1 MLFDTQT
8 TENLE
13 PIIKWAGGKEKELKY
28 IIPNAPAS
36 FNHYYEPFVGG
47 GSVFAAFEAKKF
59 FINDKS
65 DELIGLYTCIKSK
78 DKGFFQWVDLIISSW
93 SNMLRY
99 VAHHTELQTLYKSY
113 RQEDIDSDTVKA
125 KLTKHLADNKKEL
138 SSVISQAFKWHRD
151 TYEKELKV
159 NLVRKVLRMYKL
171 EKEKGI
177 MPDRDVHDNIETAFM
192 SALYMYYRCL
202 YNDAGLKGSDPGL
215 STALFLF
222 IRNYSYSGMF
232 RYNDKGDFNVPYGGI
247 AYNTKS
253 LQKKIDYYKSDALS
267 EHFKKTK
274 IDNLDFEEFFRLN
287 PPKKDDFVFL
297 DPPYDSDFST
307 YAQNEFTREDQK
319 RLADYL
325 CNECKGKWMMV
336 IKYTPFIYSLYENKG
351 LTISTFDKQYLVSF
365 MNRNDKNA
373 EHLIIM
379 NY

>member
-28 IIPNAPAS
+28 IIPNAPSS
-36 FNHYYEPFVGG
+36 FEDYYEPFVGG
-47 GSVFAAFEAKKF
+47 GSVFAAFEAKNF

-65 DELIGLYTCIKSK
+65 DELIGLYACIK
-78 DKGFFQWVDLIISSW
+78 DEDTAFYRWADFIIASW
-93 SNMLRY
+93 NNMLRY
-99 VAHHTELQTLYKSY
+99 VSNHTELQELYFSY
-113 RQEDIDSDTVKA
+113 RKEEIDTDAVKK
-125 KLTKHLADNKKEL
+125 KLINHLVDNKKEL
-138 SSVISQAFKWHRD
+138 DSVIPGDIKWHRD

-177 MPDRDVHDNIETAFM
+177 MPNSDVYDNIETAFM
-192 SALYMYYRCL
+192 SALYMYYRRL
-202 YNDAGLKGSDPGL
+202 YNDSELKATDAGL

-232 RYNDKGDFNVPYGGI
+232 RYNDNGDFNVPYGGI
-247 AYNTKS
+247 AYNRKS
-253 LQKKIDYYKSDALS
+253 LQKKINYYKSKALL
-267 EHFKKTK
+267 EHFSKTR

-287 PPKKDDFVFL
+287 PPKENDFVFL

-325 CNECKGKWMMV
+325 CNKCKGKWMMV

-351 LTISTFDKQYLVSF
+351 LNIATFDKQYLVSF

>member
-1 MLFDTQT
+1 MLFDTQV

-28 IIPNAPAS
+28 IIPNAPSS
-36 FNHYYEPFVGG
+36 FEDYYEPFVGG
-47 GSVFAAFEAKKF
+47 GSVFTAFDAKKF

-65 DELIGLYTCIKSK
+65 DELIGLYTCIKDEDSA
-78 DKGFFQWVDLIISSW
+78 FYRWVDFIIASW
-93 SNMLRY
+93 NNMLRY
-99 VAHHTELQTLYKSY
+99 VSNHTELQKLYYSY
-113 RQEDIDSDTVKA
+113 RKDEIDTDAVK
-125 KLTKHLADNKKEL
+125 KNLINHLVDNKKEL
-138 SSVISQAFKWHRD
+138 DGVIPGDIKWHRD

-171 EKEKGI
+171 EKEKGL
-177 MPDRDVHDNIETAFM
+177 MPDSDVYDNIETAFM
-192 SALYMYYRCL
+192 SALYMYYRRL
-202 YNDAGLKGSDPGL
+202 YNDSELKATDPGL

-232 RYNDKGDFNVPYGGI
+232 RYNDDGDFNVPYGGI
-247 AYNTKS
+247 AYNNKS
-253 LQKKIDYYKSDALS
+253 LQKKINYYKSKALL
-267 EHFKKTK
+267 EHFTKTR
-274 IDNLDFEEFFRLN
+274 IENLDFEEFFKKN
-287 PPKKDDFVFL
+287 PPQENDFVFL

-325 CNECKGKWMMV
+325 CNKCKGKWMMV

-351 LTISTFDKQYLVSF
+351 LNITTFDKQYLVSF